1 MIRDPDILSMQ
12 EKKMPGIVSKIQV
25 RDLGDKIWQ
34 NDFKNAPPR
43 KTS

>member
-1 MIRDPDILSMQ
+1 MIRDPDIFSMQ
-12 EKKMPGIVSKIQV
+12 EKNCPESYHIIQV

-34 NDFKNAPPR
+34 NDFKNAHPR

>member
-12 EKKMPGIVSKIQV
+12 EKKCPESYQIIQV
-25 RDLGDKIWQ
+25 RDLGDIIWQ
-34 NDFKNAPPR
+34 NDFKNDPPR